1 MSINEFY
8 QVFVGY
14 ALWAAGGVV
23 VLLLLNR
30 YRKIAESGNVRK
42 MAIETAAPGIMLIV
56 AILISGVA
64 VAFALPRINA
74 FFASEQIVA
83 AVQAGDIATKQLD
96 VWFDAPPVSSNAGG
110 GFNGFQSAQFSGGS
124 NGMGTGLLGGAP
136 SFGSAQIAP
145 SSAAVEVPAVVP
157 TVQPTP
163 ISPLIQQ
170 ASGGHDRYT
179 VQRGDSMYAI
189 AQKLLGNG
197 NRYPEL
203 CGANVQRVGSNCNLL
218 KAGMT
223 IIVPS
228 DIQAYTPPQLQRAS
242 VPVAQPTR
250 SIQQA
255 SVRSSV
261 PVAQAASGGKSY
273 TIAAGD
279 NMYKIAGKNG
289 GIGKLYDICRANISV
304 LGGNCDQITVGAT
317 IVIP

>member
-1 MSINEFY
+1 MTINEFY

-14 ALWAAGGVV
+14 TLWAAGGVV

-96 VWFDAPPVSSNAGG
+96 VWLDTPPVSSNAGG
-110 GFNGFQSAQFSGGS
+110 GFAGFQSAQFSSGS
-124 NGMGTGLLGGAP
+124 NGMGTGLFGGAP
-136 SFGSAQIAP
+136 SFGGAQVDP
-145 SSAAVEVPAVVP
+145 SAAVEVPVIVP

-170 ASGGHDRYT
+170 TSGKHDSYT
-179 VQRGDSMYAI
+179 VRAGDSMFKI
-189 AQKLLGNG
+189 AEKLLGNG

-242 VPVAQPTR
+242 VQVAQPTR
-250 SIQQA
+250 AIQQA

-261 PVAQAASGGKSY
+261 PVAQPASGGKSY

-289 GIGKLYDICRANISV
+289 GIGKLYDICRANIST

>member
-1 MSINEFY
+1 MTINAFY

-14 ALWAAGGVV
+14 TLWAAGGVV

-96 VWFDAPPVSSNAGG
+96 AWFDAPVVPTNGS
-110 GFNGFQSAQFSGGS
+110 GFSGFQSAQFSGGS
-124 NGMGTGLLGGAP
+124 NGMGTGLFGGA
-136 SFGSAQIAP
+136 SSVGGAQVDP
-145 SSAAVEVPAVVP
+145 SSAAVEMPVAVP

-170 ASGGHDRYT
+170 TSGKHDSYT
-179 VQRGDSMYAI
+179 VRAGDSMFKI
-189 AQKLLGNG
+189 AEKLLGNG

-250 SIQQA
+250 AIQQA

-261 PVAQAASGGKSY
+261 PVAQPASGGKSY

-289 GIGKLYDICRANISV
+289 GIGKLYDICRANIST

>member
-14 ALWAAGGVV
+14 GLWAAGGVV
-23 VLLLLNR
+23 VLLMLNR
-30 YRKIAESGNVRK
+30 YRKVAESGNVRR

-64 VAFALPRINA
+64 VGFALPRINA
-74 FFASEQIVA
+74 YFASDQIAA
-83 AVQAGDIATKQLD
+83 AVHAGDIATKQLD
-96 VWFDAPPVSSNAGG
+96 VWFDAPTVPTNSGGFAGFQTVQFGGIPGG
-110 GFNGFQSAQFSGGS
+110 GG
-124 NGMGTGLLGGAP
+124 GLLGGAP
-136 SFGSAQIAP
+136 AIEMQAAPAYVAP
-145 SSAAVEVPAVVP
+145 SLPAVQP

-170 ASGGHDRYT
+170 TSGAHDRYT
-179 VQRGDSMYAI
+179 VRAGDSMFKI
-189 AQKLLGNG
+189 AEKLLGNG

-228 DIQAYTPPQLQRAS
+228 DIQAYTPPQVQRAS

-250 SIQQA
+250 AIQLA
-255 SVRSSV
+255 SVRASV
-261 PVAQAASGGKSY
+261 PVARAASGGKTY

-279 NMYKIAGKNG
+279 NMFKIASRNG
-289 GIGKLYDICRANISV
+289 GIGKLHAICTANIST

>member
-1 MSINEFY
+1 MSINLFY
-8 QVFVGY
+8 QTFVGY

-30 YRKIAESGNVRK
+30 YRKIAETGNVKK
-42 MAIETAAPGIMLIV
+42 MAIETAAPGIMLVV

-74 FFASEQIVA
+74 FFASDQIVA

-96 VWFDAPPVSSNAGG
+96 VWFDAPAVPTNGN
-110 GFNGFQSAQFSGGS
+110 GFSGFQSAQFGGGS
-124 NGMGTGLLGGAP
+124 SDTGGGFLGGAMP
-136 SFGSAQIAP
+136 AGGAQVAP
-145 SSAAVEVPAVVP
+145 INAAVEVPVIVP

-170 ASGGHDRYT
+170 TSGKHDSYT
-179 VQRGDSMYAI
+179 VQRGDTMYAI

-218 KAGMT
+218 KPGMT

-250 SIQQA
+250 ATQLA

-261 PVAQAASGGKSY
+261 PVAQAASGSKTY

-289 GIGKLYDICRANISV
+289 GISKLYDICRVNISV

-317 IVIP
+317 ITIP